1 MNTIVRNPY
10 AIQLDTTIRQRK
22 YEGQTTHLQLEDTIC
37 LDYGAHGLP
46 IEACRISGLPLIRTY
61 RAGSEL
67 IHVVKGKPQSGTVSI
82 ELDGPGRH
90 RIQRE
95 ITLRLIF
102 SYTLSR
108 HFNRSGY
115 NFKSVS
121 ENGCWQTDFTLS
133 GSYTSPEGDRL
144 IEKLEAHADRIIR
157 SGLDIRSQL
166 RDEAPETG
174 IFGLYTQNW
183 IGPHLFN
190 TAETFTFRF
199 MSYTILPQ
207 GMRIRYTLT

>member
-1 MNTIVRNPY
+1 VNTIVRNPY
-10 AIQLDTTIRQRK
+10 AIQLETTIKQRK

-37 LDYGAHGLP
+37 LDYGACGLP
-46 IEACRISGLPLIRTY
+46 IEACTVSGLALIRTY

-67 IHVVKGKPQSGTVSI
+67 IHVVQGKPQTSAVTI
-82 ELDGPGRH
+82 ALDPAGHH

-95 ITLRLIF
+95 ITLRLMLN
-102 SYTLSR
+102 YTLSQ

-115 NFKSVS
+115 NFRSVL
-121 ENGCWQTDFTLS
+121 ENSRWQTSFILS
-133 GSYTSPEGDRL
+133 GSYTASEGDRL
-144 IEKLEAHADRIIR
+144 IEKLETHIDRITR

-166 RDEAPETG
+166 RDDQPETG
-174 IFGLYTQNW
+174 IFGLHTQDW

-199 MSYTILPQ
+199 LGYDLLPQ